1 MRRKYIVYN
10 MTMAILSLII
20 AIILVLQLT
29 LNLSYEMEILLTTI
43 DFTIWVIFVVD
54 YVVRFYKSRNKKKF
68 FKRNLIDLIS
78 IIPLYSIFRVFKSLR
93 ILKIGRLA
101 RLSELSKIIRVLA
114 ITRRTNKN
122 VSEFMKTNNFNYTIG
137 IAMVII
143 FLGSVLMSYVEDIS
157 LGNALWWSIVTVT
170 TVGYG
175 DVTPITPLGRI
186 VASILMIMGI
196 GFIGSLTSTLSTY
209 FIKKEELRYSTKK
222 IDIEK
227 EKESK
232 EEIVESIEGTKENKT
247 MNKKIKKSQFSN
259 KKYKNAIINDLVVRL
274 ENFDNISQEELKTMC
289 NVLISLKEEYKE
301 EL

>member
-1 MRRKYIVYN
+1 MV
-10 MTMAILSLII
+10 MATFSLII
-20 AIILVLQLT
+20 AVILVLQLT

-43 DFTIWVIFVVD
+43 DFIIWVIFLID
-54 YVVRFYKSRNKKKF
+54 YIVRFYKSKNKKKF

-93 ILKIGRLA
+93 ILRIGRLA

-122 VSEFMKTNNFNYTIG
+122 ISEFMKTNNFNYTIG
-137 IAMVII
+137 IAMVIV
-143 FLGSVLMSYVEDIS
+143 FLGSVIMSYVENIS
-157 LGNALWWSIVTVT
+157 LGNALWWSMVTVT

-175 DVTPITPLGRI
+175 DITPITPLGKI

-209 FIKKEELRYSTKK
+209 FIKKEESKYSERK
-222 IDIEK
+222 IDIED
-227 EKESK
+227 EKDSK
-232 EEIVESIEGTKENKT
+232 EEIVEVIEG
-247 MNKKIKKSQFSN
+247 KKIDITNNNYIIDKEKKCNSKFSN
-259 KKYKNAIINDLVVRL
+259 EKYKNDIINDLVLRL
-274 ENFDNISQEELKTMC
+274 RNFDSIQKEELKAMC
-289 NVLISLKEEYKE
+289 NVLVSLKEEYKK